1 VIDTLSKIFLNL
13 EKNHQKE
20 ALMLAKKNG
29 QYQPISTADFAR
41 RVRNISSGLKASGL
55 NKGDKLV
62 ILSENRPEWVMVDM
76 ATVSQG
82 GVTVPVYTN
91 LTPDQIK
98 YIINDSEARF
108 LVCSTQKLWN
118 KVALIRSELPHIQK
132 YILIEG
138 EASADRLSL
147 EAIEKSG
154 EAYNRNQPDEFDRAA
169 SAILPDDLAT
179 IIYTSGTTGI
189 PKGAM
194 LSHYNLVNNIET
206 LHSLVDFNS
215 GDMALSFLPLSHVLE
230 RMCTLA
236 WLYVGAAIAYAE
248 SVDTVAQNLVEA
260 RPTIMV
266 SVPRFFDKFYA
277 TVIDTVL
284 GSPNL
289 QRQIF
294 FWALKVGRKYVQ
306 LKTSHGRL
314 PAWLKF
320 RYQLASRLVF
330 SKIVEK
336 TGGRIRFFVSGG
348 APLAREIA
356 EFFYALGILIIEGY
370 GLTETSPVISLNT
383 LTDFKFGTVGRVL
396 PGEEIKFAPDGE
408 ILVRGPNVMKGYFN
422 KEAETREAFEDG
434 WFKTGDIGYLDEEGY
449 LVITD
454 RKKDIIVTAGGKNVA
469 PQPIENALITSPYI
483 ANVVV
488 VGDRRKF
495 VSALVVPDLDKLKK
509 YASENNI
516 AFSTTK
522 ELTEKPEIYDFYL
535 REIDRLTPHFA
546 SYEKIKKII
555 ILEKDFEVETGEM
568 TPTLKVRRKVVEEK
582 YKPLI
587 DRLYVD

>member
-1 VIDTLSKIFLNL
+1 
-13 EKNHQKE
+13 
-20 ALMLAKKNG
+20 
-29 QYQPISTADFAR
+29 
-41 RVRNISSGLKASGL
+41 
-55 NKGDKLV
+55 
-62 ILSENRPEWVMVDM
+62 
-76 ATVSQG
+76 
-82 GVTVPVYTN
+82 
-91 LTPDQIK
+91 
-98 YIINDSEARF
+98 
-108 LVCSTQKLWN
+108 
-118 KVALIRSELPHIQK
+118 
-132 YILIEG
+132 
-138 EASADRLSL
+138 
-147 EAIEKSG
+147 
-154 EAYNRNQPDEFDRAA
+154 
-169 SAILPDDLAT
+169 
-179 IIYTSGTTGI
+179 
-189 PKGAM
+189 
-194 LSHYNLVNNIET
+194 
-206 LHSLVDFNS
+206 
-215 GDMALSFLPLSHVLE
+215 
-230 RMCTLA
+230 
-236 WLYVGAAIAYAE
+236 
-248 SVDTVAQNLVEA
+248 
-260 RPTIMV
+260 
-266 SVPRFFDKFYA
+266 
-277 TVIDTVL
+277 
-284 GSPNL
+284 
-289 QRQIF
+289 
-294 FWALKVGRKYVQ
+294 
-306 LKTSHGRL
+306 
-314 PAWLKF
+314 LKF

-396 PGEEIKFAPDGE
+396 RGEEIKFAPDGE